1 MAEKMTYTKALE
13 MVINGYELA
22 PEVAEKLEALKN
34 SLDKKGANRK
44 PTAKQKDNED
54 LKDRIFEALEI
65 LEKGVTVTELQK
77 SDPIFEDF
85 SNQKLSAL
93 CNQLYK
99 EDKIDKFVE
108 KGRSYFKVKE
118 G

>member
-22 PEVAEKLEALKN
+22 PEVAEKLKALKD
-34 SLDKKGANRK
+34 SLNKKHENRK
-44 PTAKQKDNED
+44 PTAKQKDNES
-54 LKDRIFEALEI
+54 LKERIFEALEI

-77 SDPIFEDF
+77 SDPMFEDF